1 LNIQKEKEKWLFLS
15 IILNVLL
22 AVSKLLVGFYTN
34 TGVIIA
40 DGIHSVSDVVN
51 SVLIY
56 GSIKLSG
63 KKSDKFPFGMHKV
76 EDLAALFGGIAIMYV
91 GYKIADNMIFK
102 SKNTLIENIYLVLG
116 FLFLVLLS
124 QILFAFLEFKSSK
137 RLNSPGVKID
147 LMDWI
152 ADIGAT
158 IIAITGIV
166 LSYNNIPYAQKIAVF
181 FIVLMIFHGGYK
193 ILKDAVLT
201 LLDASVD
208 VKIIK
213 KAESIVKSFDEIEFV
228 DTLFIRKAGSILIAD
243 IVLKI
248 KEKSVDKAHNIVE
261 QLESK
266 LKENIENLTIIT
278 IHYEPSQNFSK
289 KRALLLDKDKKQ
301 AEKIKDVVFVRIEE
315 IDKMGNI
322 LSSNEYQ
329 NPYKDKGH
337 FMKLIGW
344 FIKIGVEEI
353 VFDRM
358 NIEKDKLE
366 LVENL
371 GIKFVQYS

>member
-1 LNIQKEKEKWLFLS
+1 
-15 IILNVLL
+15 
-22 AVSKLLVGFYTN
+22 
-34 TGVIIA
+34 
-40 DGIHSVSDVVN
+40 
-51 SVLIY
+51 
-56 GSIKLSG
+56 
-63 KKSDKFPFGMHKV
+63 
-76 EDLAALFGGIAIMYV
+76 LAALFGGIAIMYV

-137 RLNSPGVKID
+137 QLNSPGVKID

-152 ADIGAT
+152 TDIGAT

-166 LSYNNIPYAQKIAVF
+166 LSYNNIPYAQKIAVC
-181 FIVLMIFHGGYK
+181 FIALMIFHGGYK

-208 VKIIK
+208 AKIIK
-213 KAESIVKSFDEIEFV
+213 KAESIVKSFDEIESV

-248 KEKSVDKAHNIVE
+248 KEKSVDRAHDIVE
-261 QLESK
+261 QLEIK

-278 IHYEPSQNFSK
+278 IHYEPSENFSK

-315 IDKMGNI
+315 IDRMSNI
-322 LSSNEYQ
+322 LSSNVYQ
-329 NPYKDKGH
+329 NPYKDKDKGH

-366 LVENL
+366 LAEDL
-371 GIKFVQYS
+371 GIKFVQ